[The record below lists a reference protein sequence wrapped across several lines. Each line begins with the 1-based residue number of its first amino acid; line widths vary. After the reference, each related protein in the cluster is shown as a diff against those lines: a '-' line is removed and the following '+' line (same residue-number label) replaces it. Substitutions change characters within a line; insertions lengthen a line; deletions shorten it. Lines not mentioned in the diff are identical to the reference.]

1 MREMLDSIISQT
13 DRLSNLT
20 TNLLEMSRLEAGEA
34 SLRRSVL
41 PAAEVIRNTVHRHKR
56 SSGGCTLNFAAP
68 REEILIEVDA
78 VLFDLVLTNVIQNA
92 FRYSAPDGTIAVAC
106 AVEGPDCVITVT
118 DNGIGIPIADQAK
131 VFERFY
137 RVKRSGEVSRGSGLG
152 LAIARS
158 FVTASHGS
166 IAITS
171 PISDGRGTAVSI
183 RLPLALAGLSQGG
196 LAAAAAG
203 DEAQ

>member
-1 MREMLDSIISQT
+1 M
-13 DRLSNLT
+13 
-20 TNLLEMSRLEAGEA
+20 
-34 SLRRSVL
+34 
-41 PAAEVIRNTVHRHKR
+41 
-56 SSGGCTLNFAAP
+56 
-68 REEILIEVDA
+68 IEVDA

-106 AVEGPDCVITVT
+106 AVEGADCIITVT
-118 DNGIGIPIADQAK
+118 DNGIGIPLADQAK

-137 RVKRSGEVSRGSGLG
+137 RVKRSGEVPRGSGLG

-158 FVTASHGS
+158 FVAASHGS

-196 LAAAAAG
+196 WAAAAAS